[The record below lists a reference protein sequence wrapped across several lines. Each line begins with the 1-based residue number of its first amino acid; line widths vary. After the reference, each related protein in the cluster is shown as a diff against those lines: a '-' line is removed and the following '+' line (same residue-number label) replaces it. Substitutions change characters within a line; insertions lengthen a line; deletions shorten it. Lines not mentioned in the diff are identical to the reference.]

1 MSSAGPIFA
10 IPVYEDSGCDS
21 DDQDHHLESS
31 FDTMYDDDD
40 DNDDATTLNHAPH
53 VAQIPSQYTTQT
65 MTPPGYPFFSY
76 THDYMPAPDSSDD
89 EDNDGDG
96 DVDMSDS
103 DGGAP
108 LGYGGGPLT
117 FTTHDYQGP
126 PPWPTSSMLNM
137 PQTPYHPHSAI
148 PPSYDQTNPAN
159 NTVPI
164 PVPPF
169 SSPSNSHT
177 IPETTN
183 SSLISPHLPF
193 VAAIPPQPFTP
204 PQFSSYN
211 NIPPSNYPYNPAPP
225 PPPNDDLD
233 TAFQAPIPFP
243 THQPHMVTQLDEDAE
258 ELEGPHPPPV
268 TSFHTNS
275 GFQGPQTPG
284 ILGPQNP
291 GLVPFLRKWAHP
303 GLSLSNDT
311 RPRFRSPWLPTVN
324 ELENL
329 RVKRVDYDDLMGDQ
343 CDVQGIDWTQ
353 LGVTR
358 REARER
364 RLNTY
369 TNFVNVDGS
378 DAFNVCVTA
387 LISLMSSSTPTY
399 IFCTRC

>member
-1 MSSAGPIFA
+1 
-10 IPVYEDSGCDS
+10 
-21 DDQDHHLESS
+21 
-31 FDTMYDDDD
+31 
-40 DNDDATTLNHAPH
+40 
-53 VAQIPSQYTTQT
+53 
-65 MTPPGYPFFSY
+65 
-76 THDYMPAPDSSDD
+76 
-89 EDNDGDG
+89 
-96 DVDMSDS
+96 
-103 DGGAP
+103 
-108 LGYGGGPLT
+108 
-117 FTTHDYQGP
+117 
-126 PPWPTSSMLNM
+126 
-137 PQTPYHPHSAI
+137 
-148 PPSYDQTNPAN
+148 
-159 NTVPI
+159 
-164 PVPPF
+164 
-169 SSPSNSHT
+169 
-177 IPETTN
+177 
-183 SSLISPHLPF
+183 
-193 VAAIPPQPFTP
+193 
-204 PQFSSYN
+204 
-211 NIPPSNYPYNPAPP
+211 
-225 PPPNDDLD
+225 
-233 TAFQAPIPFP
+233 
-243 THQPHMVTQLDEDAE
+243 MVTQLDEDAE

-387 LISLMSSSTPTY
+387 LISPHLFIYTHIHILHEMLTGYLLAAEPLGQDASTE
-399 IFCTRC
+399 RELL